1 MDSQNGLPGLL
12 WAVLIAGALATISF
26 TFLFETE
33 NPKGQVV
40 MVALFS
46 ALVALILL
54 TILLMDFPFTGDI
67 TVTSAPFQQI
77 LLD

>member
-1 MDSQNGLPGLL
+1 MDSQNGLPDLL
-12 WAVLIAGALATISF
+12 WVVLIAGALTTVSF
-26 TFLFETE
+26 TFLFETG

-54 TILLMDFPFTGDI
+54 TVLLMDFPFTGDI
-67 TVTSAPFQQI
+67 TVPSTPFQQL